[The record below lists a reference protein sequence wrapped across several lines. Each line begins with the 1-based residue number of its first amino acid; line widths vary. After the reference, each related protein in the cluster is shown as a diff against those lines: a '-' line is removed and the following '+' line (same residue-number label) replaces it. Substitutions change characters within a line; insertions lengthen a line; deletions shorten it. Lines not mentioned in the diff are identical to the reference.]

1 MVAVLSPHRTH
12 TSLARYM
19 GALLIWWLSA
29 AFCMYGSI
37 TFGLGTSVDWS
48 PDKPRY
54 CATVSGSCTAAEPST
69 LDDIELSGSRG
80 MVRA

>member
-12 TSLARYM
+12 TSLARYV

-29 AFCMYGSI
+29 AFCTYGSI
-37 TFGLGTSVDWS
+37 TFGLGATVDWS

-54 CATVSGSCTAAEPST
+54 WRAEAR
-69 LDDIELSGSRG
+69 RG
-80 MVRA
+80 LRDCERVLRRC